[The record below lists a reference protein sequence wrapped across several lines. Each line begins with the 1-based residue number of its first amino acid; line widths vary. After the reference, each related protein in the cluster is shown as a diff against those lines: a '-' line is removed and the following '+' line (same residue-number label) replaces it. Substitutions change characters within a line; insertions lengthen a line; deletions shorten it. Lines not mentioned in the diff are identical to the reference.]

1 MRGGA
6 GGGYGGF
13 GAGGMMPGGYGRPNP
28 GMPGEGPLE
37 DREMNELMM
46 QDAELEGRTME
57 MAERARIAQG
67 DERAKLKTQLA
78 EVVNKHFDVRQKRRE
93 LQLKRM
99 EGELK
104 RLQEAINDR
113 NKSRESIV
121 SKRMLELVG
130 DPKDLD
136 F

>member
-1 MRGGA
+1 VKKR
-6 GGGYGGF
+6 
-13 GAGGMMPGGYGRPNP
+13 
-28 GMPGEGPLE
+28 
-37 DREMNELMM
+37 
-46 QDAELEGRTME
+46 
-57 MAERARIAQG
+57 RANLR
-67 DERAKLKTQLA
+67 TQLA

-99 EGELK
+99 EEELK
-104 RLQEAINDR
+104 RLQEAITDR